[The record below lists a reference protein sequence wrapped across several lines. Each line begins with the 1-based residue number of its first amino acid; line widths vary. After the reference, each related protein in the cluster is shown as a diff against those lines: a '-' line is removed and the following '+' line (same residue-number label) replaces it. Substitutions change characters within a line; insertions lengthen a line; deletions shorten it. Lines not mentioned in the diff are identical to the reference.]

1 MQLVAVPLLP
11 QLATVHCSWWQSP
24 CVGSTAGGSP
34 SHLVAVPHAAAVQVA
49 VPPPLLQVAAFHS
62 RFCHS
67 LGNFVPAPCPTQP
80 GPLSH
85 SFPWCCCSSFCVA
98 AAGCQSPTFL
108 PTINLTEEQLQKKC
122 CPAHNKLLP
131 LFWMEQPC
139 PEVLL
144 WMKMTIGPSLWM
156 V

>member
-1 MQLVAVPLLP
+1 MTSINRKFFENGLNTLLCFRI
-11 QLATVHCSWWQSP
+11 LFLIMLRS
-24 CVGSTAGGSP
+24 
-34 SHLVAVPHAAAVQVA
+34 
-49 VPPPLLQVAAFHS
+49 QVAAFHS

-144 WMKMTIGPSLWM
+144 WMKMTIGPPLRM